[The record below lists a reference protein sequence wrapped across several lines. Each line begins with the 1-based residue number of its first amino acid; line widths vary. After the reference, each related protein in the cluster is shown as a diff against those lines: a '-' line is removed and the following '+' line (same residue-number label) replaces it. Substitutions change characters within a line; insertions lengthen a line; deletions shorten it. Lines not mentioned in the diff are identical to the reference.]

1 MCKVYNGAVQK
12 CTSYM
17 PKTLE
22 NTHFLWDNIIK
33 KIMKERLS
41 ERQTEKKSVGAFF
54 YFFYKM
60 ENLPKHIKDIKK
72 EDRHEIYE
80 KVKAGEIKHA
90 QMEAAT
96 RNLKRFDELPE
107 EEAYKLR
114 RKGWASMMKIKEE
127 RKTAREC
134 LNTFLPL
141 VAEDIAKNP
150 TISDEVKKIVE
161 EHPELKVTQYD
172 LIYLAMIA
180 KAQSG
185 NVNAATFIRD
195 TAGDKPI
202 NESHTVTESISIND
216 KELLERVAK
225 RLNIQEADYREI
237 DSTSE

>member
-1 MCKVYNGAVQK
+1 
-12 CTSYM
+12 
-17 PKTLE
+17 
-22 NTHFLWDNIIK
+22 
-33 KIMKERLS
+33 
-41 ERQTEKKSVGAFF
+41 
-54 YFFYKM
+54 M

-180 KAQSG
+180 KAQAG

-237 DSTSE
+237 DDISEE

>member
-1 MCKVYNGAVQK
+1 M
-12 CTSYM
+12 
-17 PKTLE
+17 
-22 NTHFLWDNIIK
+22 WDNIIK
-33 KIMKERLS
+33 KILKERLP
-41 ERQTEKKSVGAFF
+41 ERQTEKNLLGRSFIF
-54 YFFYKM
+54 LQM

-90 QMEAAT
+90 QMEAAA

-180 KAQSG
+180 KAQAG

-237 DSTSE
+237 DTSEE

>member
-1 MCKVYNGAVQK
+1 
-12 CTSYM
+12 
-17 PKTLE
+17 
-22 NTHFLWDNIIK
+22 
-33 KIMKERLS
+33 
-41 ERQTEKKSVGAFF
+41 
-54 YFFYKM
+54 M

-134 LNTFLPL
+134 LNTFRPL

-180 KAQSG
+180 KAQAG

-195 TAGDKPI
+195 TAGDKPV

-237 DSTSE
+237 DTSEE

>member
-1 MCKVYNGAVQK
+1 
-12 CTSYM
+12 
-17 PKTLE
+17 
-22 NTHFLWDNIIK
+22 
-33 KIMKERLS
+33 MKERLP
-41 ERQTEKKSVGAFF
+41 ERQTEKNCWGVLLFF
-54 YFFYKM
+54 YIM
-60 ENLPKHIKDIKK
+60 ENLPKHIKNIKK

-127 RKTAREC
+127 RKTAREG

-180 KAQSG
+180 KAQAG

-195 TAGDKPI
+195 TAGDKPV

-237 DSTSE
+237 DTSED